1 MTAAVVAEGLRREFR
16 QGRGL
21 RKRGPVV
28 TALDGVDLSIDAGEV
43 MGLLGP
49 NGAGKTTFVKILAT
63 VLLPTSGRASV
74 LGHDV
79 VADTAR
85 VRPLIGIVFG
95 GERGLYGR
103 LTARQNLSYWG
114 ALYRMDR
121 ETTDR
126 RIAELLDR
134 VGLSDRAD
142 SSVETFSRGMKQRL
156 HLARGLIADAPVLFL
171 DEPTTGMDPVA
182 TRDFRSLVNELRAE
196 GRTILL
202 TTHDMD
208 EAESLCDR
216 VALIDHGRVLRVEAP
231 RTLSTWL
238 QSYERVD
245 VEGAP
250 TALLAR
256 LESDGAV
263 ARVITS
269 GPGAAR
275 LELDERS
282 EVGAVL
288 RELVA
293 AGVTSIRT
301 TRPTLE
307 EVYLHVFGP
316 GAERR

>member
-1 MTAAVVAEGLRREFR
+1 M
-16 QGRGL
+16 
-21 RKRGPVV
+21 RKRGPTVV
-28 TALDGVDLSIDAGEV
+28 ALDSVDLSIDAGEV

-63 VLLPTSGRASV
+63 VLLPTAGRASV

-79 VADTAR
+79 INDTAK

-126 RIAELLDR
+126 RIAELLER

-208 EAESLCDR
+208 EAETLCDR

-238 QSYERVD
+238 QSYERIDVD
-245 VEGAP
+245 DAP
-250 TALLAR
+250 AELLTR
-256 LESDGAV
+256 LHTDGAV
-263 ARVITS
+263 ARVAPNPDGS
-269 GPGAAR
+269 AR
-275 LELDERS
+275 LELDQRS
-282 EVGAVL
+282 DVGAVL

-316 GAERR
+316 GADR